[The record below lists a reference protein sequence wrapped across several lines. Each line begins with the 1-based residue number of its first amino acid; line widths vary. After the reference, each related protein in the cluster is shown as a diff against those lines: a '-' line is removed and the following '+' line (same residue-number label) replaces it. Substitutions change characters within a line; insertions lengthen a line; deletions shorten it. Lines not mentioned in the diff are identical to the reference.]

1 MITVMIT
8 ISDGKVSEPSKN
20 EPNQNPGFAKNRI
33 EPGPYVYRTRTEH
46 GLKILDSFPSLI
58 KTIYKAQIRRGYKCA
73 EAVNARIRTDCK
85 AITGRLVEAF
95 NVYCKRISKQY

>member
-33 EPGPYVYRTRTEH
+33 EPESYVYRTRTEQE
-46 GLKILDSFPSLI
+46 LKILGSFPSLT

-73 EAVNARIRTDCK
+73 EAGNARILH
-85 AITGRLVEAF
+85 I
-95 NVYCKRISKQY
+95 KR